1 MIMKLFR
8 MIGHSIRDG
17 IKSVCRNF
25 SLSLASI
32 SCITITL
39 VIVAIA
45 ILASYN
51 VDNFTKLIKKDV
63 TAVVFLN
70 TDITET
76 EVKQVET
83 KIKRISNVDT
93 SSVEY
98 ESKQQ
103 ILENFKDTSDI
114 LQNIMSS
121 WEDGENPLKPT
132 FQVKVNDLT
141 KIKETVDEIKKI
153 DGVEVV
159 KYGEGMVE
167 KLITTFDVVEKI
179 TFGVVIA
186 LIFVTAFLI
195 SNTIKLTISARKRE
209 IEIMRLVGASN
220 FFIKLPF
227 IIEGL
232 FLGLLGAVIPIAA
245 TIYGYT
251 FFYDTFEG
259 NLFSPIIK
267 LISPTPF
274 VYLVSLL
281 LAGIGILVGMFGSS
295 RAVRKFLKI

>member
-1 MIMKLFR
+1 MKLFR
-8 MIGHSIRDG
+8 LFGRSIRDG
-17 IKSVCRNF
+17 IKSVGRNF
-25 SLSLASI
+25 SLSIASI

-39 VIVAIA
+39 IIVAIA

-63 TAVVFLN
+63 TAVVFLKS
-70 TDITET
+70 DITEE
-76 EVKQVET
+76 EVSQLER
-83 KIKRISNVDT
+83 KIKTIPNVDT
-93 SSVEY
+93 ENLEF

-103 ILENFKDTSDI
+103 ILDDFKDTSEV

-121 WEDGENPLKPT
+121 WEEGENPLKPT
-132 FQVKVNDLT
+132 FLVKVLDLT
-141 KIKETVDEIKKI
+141 KLKDTVNELSKLE
-153 DGVEVV
+153 GVEVI

-167 KLITTFDVVEKI
+167 KLITTFDMIERI
-179 TFGVVIA
+179 TFIVVIA

-195 SNTIKLTISARKRE
+195 SNTIKLTISSRKRE

-220 FFIKLPF
+220 FFIRLPF

-232 FLGLLGAVIPIAA
+232 FLGLLGAIIPIAG

-251 FFYDTFEG
+251 FFYNSFEG
-259 NLFSPIIK
+259 KLFSPIIK
-267 LISPTPF
+267 LINPSPF
-274 VYLVSLL
+274 IYLVSII
-281 LAGIGILVGMFGSS
+281 LACIGILVGMFGSS

>member
-1 MIMKLFR
+1 MKLFR
-8 MIGHSIRDG
+8 MIGRSIRDG
-17 IKSVCRNF
+17 IKSVGRNF
-25 SLSLASI
+25 SLSVASM

-39 VIVAIA
+39 MIVSIA

-63 TAVVFLN
+63 TAVVFLK
-70 TDITET
+70 TDITDE
-76 EVKQVET
+76 EVKSIERS
-83 KIKRISNVDT
+83 IKKISNVQKDN
-93 SSVEY
+93 VVY

-103 ILENFKDTSDI
+103 ILEEFKDTSEE
-114 LQNIMSS
+114 LHNIMSS
-121 WEDGENPLKPT
+121 WEEGENPLKPT
-132 FQVKVNDLT
+132 FLVKVDDLT
-141 KIKETVDEIKKI
+141 KIADTVKQIKKI
-153 DGVEVV
+153 DGVDVV

-167 KLITTFDVVEKI
+167 KLVVAFDWIEKVTI
-179 TFGVVIA
+179 GVVLA
-186 LIFVTAFLI
+186 LVFVTMFLI

-232 FLGLLGAVIPIAA
+232 FLGLLGAVVPILA

-251 FFYDTFEG
+251 YLYTHFDG
-259 NLFSPIIK
+259 QLLSPIVK
-267 LISPTPF
+267 LIEPTPF
-274 VYLVSLL
+274 VYMISAI
-281 LAGIGILVGMFGSS
+281 LAGIGILVGMFGSA

>member
-1 MIMKLFR
+1 MKLFR

-70 TDITET
+70 TGITET

>member
-1 MIMKLFR
+1 MKLLR
-8 MIGHSIRDG
+8 MIGRSIRDG
-17 IKSVCRNF
+17 IKSVGRNF
-25 SLSLASI
+25 SLSVASI

-39 VIVAIA
+39 IIVAVA
-45 ILASYN
+45 ILVSYN
-51 VDNFTKLIKKDV
+51 VDNFTQLIKKDV
-63 TAVVFLN
+63 TAVVFLKS
-70 TDITET
+70 DITEE
-76 EVKQVET
+76 EVSELET
-83 KIKRISNVDT
+83 KIKRIPNVDIDNI
-93 SSVEY
+93 VF

-103 ILENFKDTSDI
+103 ILADFKDTSEV

-121 WEDGENPLKPT
+121 WEEGENPLKPT
-132 FQVKVNDLT
+132 FLVKVLDLT
-141 KIKETVDEIKKI
+141 KLKDTVTEINKL
-153 DGVEVV
+153 DGVEVI

-167 KLITTFDVVEKI
+167 KLITTFDMVEKI
-179 TFGVVIA
+179 TFIIVIA

-232 FLGLLGAVIPIAA
+232 FLGLLGAVIPIVG
-245 TIYGYT
+245 TVYGYT
-251 FFYDTFEG
+251 YLYETFEG
-259 NLFSPIIK
+259 KLFSPIIK
-267 LISPTPF
+267 LITPSPF
-274 VYLVSLL
+274 IYVVSLI

>member
-1 MIMKLFR
+1 MKLFR

-209 IEIMRLVGASN
+209 IEIMRLVGSSN

>member
-1 MIMKLFR
+1 MKLFR
-8 MIGHSIRDG
+8 LFGRSIRDG
-17 IKSVCRNF
+17 IKSVGRNF
-25 SLSLASI
+25 SLSIASI

-39 VIVAIA
+39 IIVAIA

-63 TAVVFLN
+63 TAVVFLKS
-70 TDITET
+70 DITEE
-76 EVKQVET
+76 EVSQLER
-83 KIKRISNVDT
+83 KIKNIPNVDT
-93 SSVEY
+93 ENLEF

-103 ILENFKDTSDI
+103 ILDDFKDTSEV

-121 WEDGENPLKPT
+121 WEEGENPLKPT
-132 FQVKVNDLT
+132 FLVKVLDLT
-141 KIKETVDEIKKI
+141 KLKDTVNELSKLE
-153 DGVEVV
+153 GVEVI

-167 KLITTFDVVEKI
+167 KLITTFDMIERI
-179 TFGVVIA
+179 TFIVVIA

-195 SNTIKLTISARKRE
+195 SNTIKLTISSRKRE

-220 FFIKLPF
+220 FFIRLPF

-232 FLGLLGAVIPIAA
+232 FLGLLGAIIPIAG

-251 FFYDTFEG
+251 FFYNSFEG
-259 NLFSPIIK
+259 KLFSPIIK
-267 LISPTPF
+267 LINPSPF
-274 VYLVSLL
+274 IYLVSII
-281 LAGIGILVGMFGSS
+281 LACIGILVGMFGSS

>member
-1 MIMKLFR
+1 M
-8 MIGHSIRDG
+8 
-17 IKSVCRNF
+17 
-25 SLSLASI
+25 
-32 SCITITL
+32 
-39 VIVAIA
+39 
-45 ILASYN
+45 
-51 VDNFTKLIKKDV
+51 
-63 TAVVFLN
+63 
-70 TDITET
+70 
-76 EVKQVET
+76 KQVET

>member
-1 MIMKLFR
+1 MKLFR
-8 MIGHSIRDG
+8 MIGRSIRDG
-17 IKSVCRNF
+17 IKSVGRNF
-25 SLSLASI
+25 SLSVASM

-39 VIVAIA
+39 IIVSIA

-63 TAVVFLN
+63 TAVVFLK
-70 TDITET
+70 TDIKDD
-76 EVKQVET
+76 EVKKLE
-83 KIKRISNVDT
+83 KEIKKISNVESD
-93 SSVEY
+93 SVTY

-103 ILENFKDTSDI
+103 ILEEFKDTSEV
-114 LQNIMSS
+114 LHNIMSS
-121 WEDGENPLKPT
+121 WEEGENPLKPT
-132 FQVKVNDLT
+132 FLVKVKDLT
-141 KIKETVDEIKKI
+141 KIKTTVDKIKKL

-167 KLITTFDVVEKI
+167 KLISAFDIVEKVTI
-179 TFGVVIA
+179 GVVLA

-220 FFIKLPF
+220 FFIRLPF

-232 FLGLLGAVIPIAA
+232 FLGLLGSALPIGA

-251 FFYDTFEG
+251 FFYTNFEG
-259 NLFSPIIK
+259 QLFSPIIK
-267 LISPTPF
+267 LIEPTPF
-274 VYLVSLL
+274 IYNVSFI
-281 LAGIGILVGMFGSS
+281 LAGIGILVGMFGSA

>member
-1 MIMKLFR
+1 MKLFR

>member
-1 MIMKLFR
+1 MKLFR

-103 ILENFKDTSDI
+103 ILENFKDTSGI

>member
-1 MIMKLFR
+1 MKLFR

-17 IKSVCRNF
+17 IKSVGRNF

-51 VDNFTKLIKKDV
+51 IDNFTKLIKKDV

-209 IEIMRLVGASN
+209 IEIMRLVGSSN

>member
-1 MIMKLFR
+1 MKLFR

-17 IKSVCRNF
+17 IKSVGRNF

-70 TDITET
+70 TDITEA

>member
-1 MIMKLFR
+1 MKLFR
-8 MIGHSIRDG
+8 MIGRSIRDG
-17 IKSVCRNF
+17 IKSVGRNF
-25 SLSLASI
+25 SLSVASI

-39 VIVAIA
+39 IIVAVA
-45 ILASYN
+45 ILVSYN
-51 VDNFTKLIKKDV
+51 VDNFTQLIKKDV
-63 TAVVFLN
+63 TAVVFLKS
-70 TDITET
+70 DITEE
-76 EVKQVET
+76 EVSELET
-83 KIKRISNVDT
+83 KIKRIPNVDT
-93 SSVEY
+93 DNIVF

-103 ILENFKDTSDI
+103 ILADFKDTSEV

-121 WEDGENPLKPT
+121 WEEGENPLKPT
-132 FQVKVNDLT
+132 FLVKVLDLT
-141 KIKETVDEIKKI
+141 KLKDTVTEINKL
-153 DGVEVV
+153 DGVEVI

-167 KLITTFDVVEKI
+167 KLITTFDMVEKI
-179 TFGVVIA
+179 TFIIVIA

-232 FLGLLGAVIPIAA
+232 FLGLLGAVIPIVG
-245 TIYGYT
+245 TVYGYT
-251 FFYDTFEG
+251 YLYETFEG
-259 NLFSPIIK
+259 KLFSPIIK
-267 LISPTPF
+267 LITPSPF
-274 VYLVSLL
+274 IYVVSLI

>member
-1 MIMKLFR
+1 MKLFR

-17 IKSVCRNF
+17 IKSVGRNF

>member
-1 MIMKLFR
+1 MKLFR

-17 IKSVCRNF
+17 IKSVGRNF

-39 VIVAIA
+39 VIVAVA

-70 TDITET
+70 TDITEA

-259 NLFSPIIK
+259 NLFSPIIR

-295 RAVRKFLKI
+295 RAVRKFLKV

>member
-1 MIMKLFR
+1 MKLFR

-281 LAGIGILVGMFGSS
+281 LVGIGILVGMFGSS

>member
-1 MIMKLFR
+1 MKLFR

-76 EVKQVET
+76 EVKEVET